1 MRLQS
6 FFLTV
11 LISGAFVAAGCAE
24 KADPKKPVQRI
35 KKEVERMSVEELQSA
50 AEAYAQKLR
59 SQHAEVAKITE
70 RMKTI
75 SVEEIFSKKTKPIK
89 DRFLSIQ
96 VESSALFQRYQ
107 IYINK
112 LQEKGVDTSQIRID

>member
-6 FFLTV
+6 FFFTV
-11 LISGAFVAAGCAE
+11 LIFGVFVAAGCAG
-24 KADPKKPVQRI
+24 KADPKKPIQQI
-35 KKEVERMSVEELQSA
+35 KKEVEMMSVKELQSA

-59 SQHAEVAKITE
+59 NQHAEVVKITE

-112 LQEKGVDTSQIRID
+112 LQEKGVDTSQIRVD